1 MKACFEIHEE
11 LTPVAARTGAIC
23 VFAAPDRDE
32 IQEILETLHIDRY
45 DLESAL
51 DPDEISRVEFAPD
64 RFAMIWKQPKQ
75 VASGPELSFEVSSV
89 GLFFDQSKLT
99 MIFGEGFI
107 PFQSKEFQNVR
118 SVMDVLLKYLFHT
131 IRNYLSHLKSI
142 KQTTGDLQ
150 SKLSSSMENRYLLHM
165 FTLSEDLVYYQN
177 AIEANGAVLS
187 KLCSKA
193 ERLGFS
199 KQQCDFLDDIML
211 ENKQCAR
218 QAQIYSTVLSGLMD
232 ARGNIINNNMNV
244 LLKNLTIIN
253 IIFLPLNLI
262 ASIGGMS
269 EYSVMTQGV
278 DWRLSYSIFSLAI
291 VLIGWAT
298 WLMLLRY
305 IDRSQRTLTAQQ
317 DFPNRS
323 NGLESRPAEANGF
336 RKGLSALGENR
347 RPAGPEERGRKWFKC
362 RKPGLF
368 RT

>member
-1 MKACFEIHEE
+1 MKACFDIREE
-11 LTPVAARTGAIC
+11 VTPVAAETGAIC
-23 VFAAPDRDE
+23 VFAAPDQHE

-64 RFAMIWKQPKQ
+64 RFTMIWKQPKQ
-75 VASGPELSFEVSSV
+75 VSSGPELSFEVSSV
-89 GLFFDQSKLT
+89 GLFFHHSKLT
-99 MIFGEGFI
+99 MIFGEGSI
-107 PFQSKEFQNVR
+107 PFHSKDFQKV
-118 SVMDVLLKYLFHT
+118 SSATDVLLKYLFHT

-177 AIEANGAVLS
+177 AIEANGGVLTRLS
-187 KLCSKA
+187 SRA
-193 ERLGFS
+193 EKLGFS
-199 KQQCDFLDDIML
+199 KEQIDFLDDIIL

-253 IIFLPLNLI
+253 VIFLPLNLI

-269 EYSVMTQGV
+269 EFSVMTQGV
-278 DWRLSYSIFSLAI
+278 DWRVSYSVFSLAI
-291 VLIGWAT
+291 VLIGWLT
-298 WLMLLRY
+298 WLLLVRY
-305 IDRSQRTLTAQQ
+305 IDKNQRAQTAKQEL
-317 DFPNRS
+317 PSRS
-323 NGLESRPAEANGF
+323 NGLESRLAETNGV
-336 RKGLSALGENR
+336 RKGVTACSEHGRSVEKGAE
-347 RPAGPEERGRKWFKC
+347 PRKWFRW
-362 RKPGLF
+362 RKPSLF
-368 RT
+368 RA